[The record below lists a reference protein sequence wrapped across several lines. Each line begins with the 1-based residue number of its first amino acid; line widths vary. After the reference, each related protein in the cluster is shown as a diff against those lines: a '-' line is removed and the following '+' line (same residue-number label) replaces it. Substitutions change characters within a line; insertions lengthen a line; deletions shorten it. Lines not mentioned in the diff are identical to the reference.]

1 MKLSYTSLNS
11 YNECSFKYYIKYVLK
26 LDKYEDTF
34 SAFIG
39 SLYHNVLSLYQ
50 KTNFNFEEEYQKYL
64 QKRELSLKERL
75 LLLRIKKDLLHLIE
89 TLKQQQLLT
98 GYDNTLY
105 DKKIDVPLDKDV
117 SVIFTGAVDKIMYYQ
132 KIEDTYFTI
141 VDYKT
146 GTIDTHI
153 EPMKYGLH
161 MQLPVYLYLIHYSKV
176 FNNPI
181 FTGIYYQNIM
191 FQYPTW
197 TDKKDKEQIYK
208 DNLMLQGYSTTDT
221 GILARFDSTYEKS
234 EYIKSMSYTEEKGF
248 GTYAK
253 VMDNDTLYNLI
264 EYTKNHISEKTD
276 SILASD
282 FSINPKVYA
291 GKNIACEFCQ
301 YKDLCY
307 MREPDQVYYDKV
319 DDLSFL
325 GGEE

>member
-1 MKLSYTSLNS
+1 
-11 YNECSFKYYIKYVLK
+11 
-26 LDKYEDTF
+26 
-34 SAFIG
+34 
-39 SLYHNVLSLYQ
+39 
-50 KTNFNFEEEYQKYL
+50 
-64 QKRELSLKERL
+64 
-75 LLLRIKKDLLHLIE
+75 
-89 TLKQQQLLT
+89 
-98 GYDNTLY
+98 
-105 DKKIDVPLDKDV
+105 
-117 SVIFTGAVDKIMYYQ
+117 MYYQ

-208 DNLMLQGYSTTDT
+208 DNLMLQGYSTEDT
-221 GILARFDSTYEKS
+221 SILARFDSTYEKS
-234 EYIKSMSYTEEKGF
+234 EYIKSMSYTDEKGF

-253 VMDNDTLYNLI
+253 VMNNDTLYNLV

-276 SILASD
+276 SILNSE
-282 FSINPKVYA
+282 FNINPKVYA
-291 GKNIACEFCQ
+291 GKNIACEFCS

-307 MREPDQVYYDKV
+307 MKEPDQVYYDKV